1 MTGNYKAIL
10 FDFDFT
16 LGDSSRGI
24 CESINHALHGID
36 NEHATDADINR
47 LIGLTLRRM
56 FEELTGSSD
65 DVLYN
70 RFRSLFNE
78 RAEEVVTKHTV
89 IYDGV
94 IPLLT
99 ELTHQEKQLGI
110 VSTKHSH
117 RLMEIFT
124 KFDMQKYFN
133 VILGGENVQ
142 NHKPHP
148 EGLHLAL
155 ERLSIEP
162 HEALYVGDTILDA
175 AAARSAGVSFVAVTT
190 GTTPAES
197 FMPFSPIAIVDSVS
211 DLYAF
216 KR

>member
-1 MTGNYKAIL
+1 MVDNYKAIL

-24 CESINHALHGID
+24 CESINYALVGID
-36 NEHATDADINR
+36 NEHSPDADINK
-47 LIGLTLRRM
+47 LIGLTLRSM

-65 DVLYN
+65 DVHYH
-70 RFRSLFNE
+70 RFRMLFNE

-94 IPLLT
+94 VQLL
-99 ELTHQEKQLGI
+99 ENLREEQKQLGV
-110 VSTKHSH
+110 VSTKHSV

-124 KFDMQKYFN
+124 KFDLGKYFDL
-133 VILGGENVQ
+133 VIGGENVQ

-155 ERLSIEP
+155 ERMRVAP
-162 HEALYVGDTILDA
+162 HEAVYVGDTILDA
-175 AAARSAGVSFVAVTT
+175 QAAQSAGTSFIAVTT
-190 GTTPAES
+190 GTTLAES
-197 FMPFSPIAIVDSVS
+197 FIPFSPLAIIDTVS